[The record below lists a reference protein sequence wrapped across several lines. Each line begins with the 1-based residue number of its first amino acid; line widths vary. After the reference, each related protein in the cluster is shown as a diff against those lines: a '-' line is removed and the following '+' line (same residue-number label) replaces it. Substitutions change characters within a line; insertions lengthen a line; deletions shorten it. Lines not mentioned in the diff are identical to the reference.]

1 MVDFHGAFWSNW
13 ASKTTTRVACPPDLP
28 AALSIRRQHYR
39 RHRMTTSES
48 RIPQDFAG
56 SPGLK
61 GNGRI
66 RLAIGVAVILLT
78 LIWLT
83 STPDS
88 EQTDSGIVP
97 PSPITPIHR
106 EAGATSPSGT
116 AESPSPVTPAVSS
129 ARLEIPAQQTD
140 GEIARALIAALR
152 NGQQQLD
159 ADSLLNRALELQQQG
174 RVTDAYLLLFF
185 NARNGH
191 GPSAMLLGELHDPA
205 HFTTGSTPIQEPDP
219 LQAFKWYS
227 LARQSGVEQAEER
240 LAVLRSHIEQAAAE
254 GDGNARRLLLNWR

>member
-1 MVDFHGAFWSNW
+1 M
-13 ASKTTTRVACPPDLP
+13 
-28 AALSIRRQHYR
+28 
-39 RHRMTTSES
+39 
-48 RIPQDFAG
+48 
-56 SPGLK
+56 
-61 GNGRI
+61 
-66 RLAIGVAVILLT
+66 ILLT

-97 PSPITPIHR
+97 PSPIAPIHR

-129 ARLEIPAQQTD
+129 ARLEIPAQQAD

-205 HFTTGSTPIQEPDP
+205 HFTTGSTANPGTRPATGIQMV
-219 LQAFKWYS
+219 
-227 LARQSGVEQAEER
+227 LACTAERRGASGRTAGRVA
-240 LAVLRSHIEQAAAE
+240 LTH
-254 GDGNARRLLLNWR
+254 